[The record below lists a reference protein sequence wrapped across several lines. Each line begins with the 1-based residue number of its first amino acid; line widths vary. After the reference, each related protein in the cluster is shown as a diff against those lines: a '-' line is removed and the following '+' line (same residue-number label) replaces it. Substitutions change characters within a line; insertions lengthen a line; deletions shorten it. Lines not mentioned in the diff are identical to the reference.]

1 MHIINLRKHYPHYT
15 EDIFIEVSDEVY
27 EVILL
32 SIRQKNNYDSRMYYH
47 KAHYSL
53 DCGDGIEND
62 ALHRM
67 PSPEEIFMQKVSM
80 EQLYKAL
87 NALPPQQAK
96 RVYERYIN
104 QKKNVDIER
113 AEGVHEA
120 STRQSVIRGIENLRK
135 YYAKNG
141 WLL

>member
-15 EDIFIEVSDEVY
+15 EDIFLEVSDEVY

-53 DCGDGIEND
+53 NCNDGIEND

-80 EQLYKAL
+80 DQLYKAID
-87 NALPPQQAK
+87 ALPSVQAR
-96 RVYERYIN
+96 RVFERYIN
-104 QKKNVDIER
+104 RKKNVEIAR

-120 STRQSVIRGIENLRK
+120 SIRQSVIREIENLQK
-135 YYAKNG
+135 YYAKNDC
-141 WLL
+141 LL

>member
-67 PSPEEIFMQKVSM
+67 PSPEEIFMEKTSI

-87 NALPPQQAK
+87 KEIPPQQAR

-104 QKKNVDIER
+104 QKKNVEIAR

>member
-15 EDIFIEVSDEVY
+15 EDIFLEVSDEVY

-47 KAHYSL
+47 RAHYSL
-53 DCGDGIEND
+53 DCDDGIEND

-67 PSPEEIFMQKVSM
+67 PSPEEILMEKVSM
-80 EQLYKAL
+80 EQLYRAL
-87 NALPPQQAK
+87 HALPPIQAR

-104 QKKNVDIER
+104 QKKNVEIAR
-113 AEGVHEA
+113 AEGVDEA
-120 STRQSVIRGIENLRK
+120 ATRQSVIRGIENLRK

>member
-15 EDIFIEVSDEVY
+15 EDIFLEVSDEVY
-27 EVILL
+27 EVILQ
-32 SIRQKNNYDSRMYYH
+32 SIRQENNYKSRMYYH
-47 KAHYSL
+47 KAQYSL
-53 DCGDGIEND
+53 DCDDGIENE

-87 NALPPQQAK
+87 NALPPIQAR

-104 QKKNVDIER
+104 QKKNVEIAR

-120 STRQSVIRGIENLRK
+120 SVRTCILRAIENLQK
-135 YYAKNG
+135 YYAKND

>member
-1 MHIINLRKHYPHYT
+1 MHIINLRKHYPHYI
-15 EDIFIEVSDEVY
+15 EDIFLEVSDEVY

-32 SIRQKNNYDSRMYYH
+32 SIRQENNYKSRMYYH

-53 DCGDGIEND
+53 DCNDGIEND

-67 PSPEEIFMQKVSM
+67 PSPEEIFMEKVSM
-80 EQLYKAL
+80 EQLYKAI
-87 NALPPQQAK
+87 NALPSIQAR

-104 QKKNVDIER
+104 QRKNVEIAR

-120 STRQSVIRGIENLRK
+120 STRQSILRGIENLQK

-141 WLL
+141 WQL